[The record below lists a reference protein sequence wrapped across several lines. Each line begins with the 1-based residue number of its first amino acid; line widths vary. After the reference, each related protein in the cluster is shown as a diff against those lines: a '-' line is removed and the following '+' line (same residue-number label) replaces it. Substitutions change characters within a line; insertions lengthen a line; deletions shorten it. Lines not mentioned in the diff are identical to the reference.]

1 MQVKLKSS
9 LLYLYIRT
17 LAEATRGALAAPE
30 FQSRFLA
37 NHPETASEQRHGG
50 QKAAEAAVAVAAAAG
65 GGGRA
70 LV

>member
-1 MQVKLKSS
+1 MP
-9 LLYLYIRT
+9 

-50 QKAAEAAVAVAAAAG
+50 QKAAAAAVAAAAG